1 MTIAFFDMDETLIA
15 VNSATLWVRYQW
27 RKGEIS
33 TTDVVRSF
41 GYLLGYKLAI
51 VDVERLATE
60 AVSRLNGR
68 AEEDLREETLRWYAQ
83 EVQHTIIEEIRG
95 VIARHRAQ
103 NHRCVLLTASSTYI
117 AEALS
122 ADLEL
127 DGAISTRFA
136 VENGVFTGAL
146 DGGVCWGQSKASRGR
161 DWAYEHGISLE
172 DCWFYTDSY
181 TDLPM
186 LEAVGNPVVVNPD
199 PRLARW
205 ASQRKIGVLRY
216 GGGR

>member
-1 MTIAFFDMDETLIA
+1 MTIAFFDMDETLIS

-27 RKGEIS
+27 RKGELS

-51 VDVERLATE
+51 VDVERLAE
-60 AVSRLNGR
+60 DAVLRLKGR
-68 AEEDLREETLRWYAQ
+68 AEEDLRKETLGWYAR
-83 EVQHTIIEEIRG
+83 EVQNTIIDEMRAVIEE
-95 VIARHRAQ
+95 HRTKG
-103 NHRCVLLTASSTYI
+103 HSCVLLTASSTYV

-122 ADLEL
+122 NDLGL
-127 DGAISTRFA
+127 DAFISTRFS
-136 VENGVFTGAL
+136 VEDGVFTGRL
-146 DGGVCWGQSKASRGR
+146 DDGVCWGHSKAQRGR
-161 DWAYEHGISLE
+161 AWAEERSISLK

-186 LEAVGNPVVVNPD
+186 LESVGNPVVVNPD

-216 GGGR
+216 KRAR